1 LDGLPAIAS
10 NLINAGDTTVST
22 SQSARVAIVAY
33 SLGIT
38 GGLLMFLLLA
48 QPLHMRF
55 NYVNAENLKLIDVV
69 LPTFLGYLGS
79 ASHFLFNAN
88 KGREI
93 DESNAGLL
101 KLLVHGPFI
110 LFIVCTAALFYT
122 YYDTHLPLPDDAPRV
137 DYLKFSDLSRYLSLL
152 LGILAATVSVV
163 SAYLFGSSPIAPK
176 RRLSKQADINPV

>member
-1 LDGLPAIAS
+1 MTFLKEQ
-10 NLINAGDTTVST
+10 NLLAGDIAVSTT

-55 NYVNAENLKLIDVV
+55 NYATEENLRLIDVV

-79 ASHFLFNAN
+79 AAHFLFNSN
-88 KGREI
+88 KGREV
-93 DESNAGLL
+93 DEENAGLL

-110 LFIVCTAALFYT
+110 LFIICTSALFYT
-122 YYDTHLPLPDDAPRV
+122 YYETHLPLPDDAPRV
-137 DYLKFSDLSRYLSLL
+137 DYLKFSDLSRYLSFL

-163 SAYLFGSSPIAPK
+163 SAYLFGSNPASPK
-176 RRLSKQADINPV
+176 RRPNKEVDANPI